1 VTIKQDCIE
10 HNLGII
16 RRADWIVDLG
26 PDGGSAG
33 GHILYEGNLEGLL
46 ACEQSITARY
56 LR

>member
-1 VTIKQDCIE
+1 MEQDFIE